1 MTKRPLFWLVLTA
14 AVMLLLP
21 WAAATFVPTDD
32 GLFAARMIL
41 LAVGTGY
48 SFAAGYYAGR
58 QIHGLWWVPAV
69 CAGLFLLGT
78 RIFFEPGDLQFLIYA
93 GISFAAGMEAMLVSR
108 LITGKERE

>member
-21 WAAATFVPTDD
+21 WAAAAFVPPDEGMFTT
-32 GLFAARMIL
+32 RMIL
-41 LAVGTGY
+41 LAVGAGY
-48 SFAAGYYAGR
+48 SFAAGYYAGKR
-58 QIHGLWWVPAV
+58 IHRLWWVPAE
-69 CAGLFLLGT
+69 CAGMLLLGT
-78 RIFFEPGDLQFLIYA
+78 WIFFEMGDLQFLTYS